1 MKHVISVSYGEL
13 TLKGKNRSRFEDQ
26 AIHKVRR
33 SLRNF
38 HVERIYKEQGKFYI
52 EAAKDDIPAMI
63 EEMKHVFG
71 IVSMSPAVRVEK
83 DIAACEEA
91 CRSVVAGK
99 TGTFKVQAHRSDKSF
114 PMKSPEIN
122 AHFGGVVLKAN
133 PDLKVDVKNPDFIL
147 YIEVKKYIYIYT
159 ERIEGTGGLPSGS
172 SGRGLLLLSGGI
184 DSPVAGYL
192 MAGRGME
199 LGCLHFHSYPFTPI
213 RGEEK
218 AKDLARVV
226 AEYTGPMSFYSVNL
240 LPIQK
245 SIMQNAREREMTI
258 LSRRFM
264 MRIGERIARDHSY
277 QALITGES
285 LGQVAS
291 QTIESVDVIN
301 RSVEMPIL
309 RPLIGMDKRYITN
322 VAERIGSYPISTLPF
337 EDCCT
342 VFLPKRP
349 VTKPRLQDILESE
362 SKLDIDGL
370 VSDAIDKMELTRI
383 KPDGAEG

>member
-13 TLKGKNRSRFEDQ
+13 TLKGKNRSRFEDR
-26 AIHKVRR
+26 AIFKVRK
-33 SLRNF
+33 SLRNYS
-38 HVERIYKEQGKFYI
+38 VERIYKEQGKFYI
-52 EAAKDDIPAMI
+52 ETKKEDIPAMI
-63 EEMKHVFG
+63 REMQHIFG
-71 IVSMSPAVRVEK
+71 IVSMSPAIRVDKELT
-83 DIAACEEA
+83 DCEEA
-91 CRSVVAGK
+91 CRVLTAGK
-99 TGTFKVQAHRSDKSF
+99 IGTFKVQAHRSDKSF
-114 PMKSPEIN
+114 PMQSPELN
-122 AHFGGVVLKAN
+122 AHIGGIVLKSN
-133 PDLKVDVKNPDFIL
+133 PKLSVDVKNPDFIL
-147 YIEVKKYIYIYT
+147 YIEVKKNIYIYT

-199 LGCLHFHSYPFTPI
+199 LGCLHFHSYPFTPT
-213 RGEEK
+213 RGEDK
-218 AKDLARVV
+218 AKDLARIV
-226 AEYTGPMSFYSVNL
+226 ADYTGPMSFFSVNL

-264 MRIGERIARDHSY
+264 MRIGEQIASRHSY

-301 RSVEMPIL
+301 RSVDLPIL
-309 RPLIGMDKRYITN
+309 RPLIGMDKRYITS
-322 VAERIGSYPISTLPF
+322 VAEKIGSYPISILPY

-349 VTKPRLQDILESE
+349 VTKPRLVDIIESE
-362 SKLDIDGL
+362 AKLKVEEL
-370 VSDAIDKMELTRI
+370 VDEAIEKMETSRI
-383 KPDGAEG
+383 KPDELDG

>member
-1 MKHVISVSYGEL
+1 
-13 TLKGKNRSRFEDQ
+13 
-26 AIHKVRR
+26 
-33 SLRNF
+33 
-38 HVERIYKEQGKFYI
+38 
-52 EAAKDDIPAMI
+52 
-63 EEMKHVFG
+63 
-71 IVSMSPAVRVEK
+71 
-83 DIAACEEA
+83 
-91 CRSVVAGK
+91 
-99 TGTFKVQAHRSDKSF
+99 
-114 PMKSPEIN
+114 
-122 AHFGGVVLKAN
+122 
-133 PDLKVDVKNPDFIL
+133 
-147 YIEVKKYIYIYT
+147 
-159 ERIEGTGGLPSGS
+159 
-172 SGRGLLLLSGGI
+172 
-184 DSPVAGYL
+184 

-264 MRIGERIARDHSY
+264 MRIGERIARAHSY

-309 RPLIGMDKRYITN
+309 RPLIGMDKRYITS
-322 VAERIGSYPISTLPF
+322 VAERIGSYPISILPF

-362 SKLDIDGL
+362 AKLDIDGL